1 LDFIGLATFT
11 YRISDGLATS
21 NPTTVTIGVGLDAPV
36 ASDDAYATFRN
47 QVLAVEADAG
57 VLVNDVDP
65 EAEPLVAVLVDDASA
80 GTLVLAADG
89 SFTYE
94 PDAGSVGTDTF
105 TYVASNGEA
114 VSVVAT
120 VTITVTN
127 RPPVASPNAY
137 PMFRNGTLTVPAATG
152 VLDDDTD
159 PDGDP
164 LTAVLVTPPASGTLT
179 LAADGGFTYT
189 PPAGDTGPVTFT
201 YVADDGIDESAP
213 ATVTI
218 TVTNR
223 PPVAVNDGPY
233 ATFRN
238 QPLTVPAGTGVL
250 ANDTDPDGDPLT
262 VTAVTQPTG
271 GAGTVTVNAN
281 GGFTYTPTTGY
292 TGTTTFTYTAGD
304 GLATDTANVTINVT
318 NRAPIANPDAYSMF
332 RNGTLTTTT
341 ANDVLTNDTDPDG
354 DPLTVTLGTDVAN
367 GVLDLQPDGSFTY
380 TPDLDFFGN
389 DTFTYTASDGEL
401 SSAPATVTITVT
413 PVNDAPVAVDDAY
426 ATAFETELV
435 VPAPGVLEND
445 TDPDGD
451 TLTVTLDTDV
461 ANGTLNLQP
470 DGSFTYTPDAA
481 FSGEDTFTYTAS
493 DGVLSSAPATVTITV
508 AAEE

>member
-1 LDFIGLATFT
+1 VRTVDARAPARRRHRDRHHDGGPRQPGSSFTCRGTCTWTGAPEDATGFVAVPDASNAFVAWTGACDTLDPACSRLLSDGDATTATFAPHALRLRLTGDGEGEFRIQGPAVDLGCSEDCAVGVNLPISLAIT
-11 YRISDGLATS
+11 YFAHGSS
-21 NPTTVTIGVGLDAPV
+21 ETVLENWGGACAGADRLDYCLAPV
-36 ASDDAYATFRN
+36 DGATEVSKTWRRPPVAVDDAFGTTRN
-47 QVLAVEADAG
+47 ARLTVGAAAG
-57 VLVNDVDP
+57 VLANDSDTP
-65 EAEPLVAVLVDDASA
+65 GDTLTAVLVTDAA
-80 GTLVLAADG
+80 HGALDLAADG
-89 SFTYE
+89 GFDYT
-94 PDAGSVGTDTF
+94 PDPGYAGGDAFVYRVRDAFGNLSG
-105 TYVASNGEA
+105 S
-114 VSVVAT
+114 AT
-120 VTITVTN
+120 ATITVTN
-127 RPPVASPNAY
+127 RPPEAAANSYVTALNTP
-137 PMFRNGTLTVPAATG
+137 LDVPA
-152 VLDDDTD
+152 
-159 PDGDP
+159 P
-164 LTAVLVTPPASGTLT
+164 
-179 LAADGGFTYT
+179 
-189 PPAGDTGPVTFT
+189 
-201 YVADDGIDESAP
+201 
-213 ATVTI
+213 
-218 TVTNR
+218 
-223 PPVAVNDGPY
+223 
-233 ATFRN
+233 
-238 QPLTVPAGTGVL
+238 GVL
-250 ANDTDPDGDPLT
+250 ANDVDPDGDALT
-262 VTAVTQPTG
+262 IVEPTP
-271 GAGTVTVNAN
+271 V
-281 GGFTYTPTTGY
+281 
-292 TGTTTFTYTAGD
+292 
-304 GLATDTANVTINVT
+304 
-318 NRAPIANPDAYSMF
+318 SE
-332 RNGTLTTTT
+332 GTLE
-341 ANDVLTNDTDPDG
+341 LDPDG